1 MKKIL
6 VLAALLVVV
15 ALGIW
20 LGLPAYRASKEK
32 KFAAQAMEA
41 LVKGENRQ
49 ALLNAQQVMVL
60 NSNNVTACR
69 VLAEL
74 SDLARSPNAL
84 VWRRRVAEIEPTRS
98 NKLMFASA
106 ALRYEQPPFPLA
118 VQTLAELGDGSN
130 DVAFQLVS
138 AQLALKQ
145 NRIADGEKHLQQAI
159 RLEPANESHRINLGV
174 IRLESRDAAVSAVA
188 RAELE
193 QRTGNAQALRALLV
207 HHTSRRRFAE
217 AEQYSA
223 ALLKLTNSV
232 WSDKLEHLTVLR
244 GAQSPQFDS
253 FLATLQRS
261 AATNVFAAAELVT
274 RLTELGA
281 ATNAIDWVKSLP
293 VATQKEPPLPVVVAS
308 AYFSL
313 ARWRELEEQL
323 NAGVWPERDFVRKA
337 LLTYAVRKQGGTD
350 AAAAHWRDAVK
361 LAGERPELLGALAQ
375 MANGWGW
382 TNETESTLWR
392 AAKDFPKERWPL
404 ESLQNGFLRQRH
416 TRGVL
421 EVNALMLERQPTNI
435 VAQNNWASLALLLN
449 TNVVRAHELA
459 RQVYER
465 GTNNFAFVSTYAW
478 SLHVQGK
485 SAEALKLMDT
495 LQPAELNDP
504 SVAGYYGAILVA
516 AGQKEKARTY
526 LDRTTGAQLLPEEM
540 QMVADARRK
549 L

>member
-6 VLAALLVVV
+6 VLAVLLVVAAAGV
-15 ALGIW
+15 W
-20 LGLPAYRASKEK
+20 LGLPAYRAGKEK

-41 LVKGENRQ
+41 LLKGEHRQ
-49 ALLNAQQVMVL
+49 ALLNAQQVIVL

-74 SDLARSPNAL
+74 SDLSRSPNAL

-118 VQTLAELGDGSN
+118 VQTLSELGDGAN

-159 RLEPANESHRINLGV
+159 RLEPGNESHRINLGV

-223 ALLKLTNSV
+223 ALLKLTNSA
-232 WSDKLEHLTVLR
+232 WSDKLDHLTVLR
-244 GAQSPQFDS
+244 GAESPQFNS
-253 FLATLQRS
+253 FLTTLQRD
-261 AATNVFAAAELVT
+261 AATNVFAASELVT
-274 RLTELGA
+274 RLTELGS

-293 VATQKEPPLPVVVAS
+293 AKMQQEPPLPVVVAS

-313 ARWRELEEQL
+313 ARWRELEELL
-323 NAGVWPERDFVRKA
+323 NRGEWPERDFVRKA

-375 MANGWGW
+375 MANAWGW

-421 EVNALMLERQPTNI
+421 DVNALLLERQPTNI

-449 TNVVRAHELA
+449 TNVARAHEVA
-459 RQVYER
+459 RQVYDR

-526 LDRTTGAQLLPEEM
+526 LDRTVGAPLLPEEL
-540 QMVADARRK
+540 QMVSEARRK

>member
-1 MKKIL
+1 MKKIIIL
-6 VLAALLVVV
+6 FVLLGLGV
-15 ALGIW
+15 AGVW
-20 LGLPAYRASKEK
+20 LGLPAYRAGKEK
-32 KFAAQAMEA
+32 KFAAQALDA
-41 LVKGENRQ
+41 LVLGENRK
-49 ALLNAQQVMVL
+49 ALLSAQQVLVL

-69 VLAEL
+69 VMAEL
-74 SDLARSPNAL
+74 ADLSRSPHAL

-98 NKLMFASA
+98 NKLVFASA

-118 VQTLAELGDGSN
+118 VQTLADLGEATN

-145 NRIADGEKHLQQAI
+145 NRITDGEKHLEQAI

-174 IRLESRDAAVSAVA
+174 IRLESRNPAVASVA

-217 AEQYSA
+217 AEQYST
-223 ALLKLTNSV
+223 ALLKLTNSA

-244 GAQSPQFDS
+244 GAQSPQFDP
-253 FLATLQRS
+253 FLATLQRE
-261 AATNVFAAAELVT
+261 AATNVFAASELVT

-281 ATNAIDWVKSLP
+281 ATNAVDWVKSLP
-293 VATQKEPPLPVVVAS
+293 AAVQKEPPLPVAVAS

-313 ARWRELEEQL
+313 ARWRELEDLL
-323 NAGVWPERDFVRKA
+323 NAHEWAERDFVRKA

-361 LAGERPELLGALAQ
+361 LAAERPELLGSLAQ
-375 MANGWGW
+375 MANAWGW

-404 ESLQNGFLRQRH
+404 ESLQNGYLRQRN

-421 EVNALMLERQPTNI
+421 DVNAFMLERQPTNAA
-435 VAQNNWASLALLLN
+435 AQNNWAALALLLN
-449 TNVVRAHELA
+449 TNLTRAHELA

-485 SAEALKLMDT
+485 PAEALQLMET
-495 LQPAELNDP
+495 LKPAELNDP
-504 SVAGYYGAILVA
+504 SVAGYYGAILLA
-516 AGQKEKARTY
+516 AGQKEKARAA
-526 LDRTTGAQLLPEEM
+526 LDRTVGAPLLPEEM
-540 QMVADARRK
+540 KMIADARQK

>member
-361 LAGERPELLGALAQ
+361 LAGERPELLGSLAQ

>member
-217 AEQYSA
+217 A
-223 ALLKLTNSV
+223 
-232 WSDKLEHLTVLR
+232 R
-244 GAQSPQFDS
+244 
-253 FLATLQRS
+253 
-261 AATNVFAAAELVT
+261 
-274 RLTELGA
+274 
-281 ATNAIDWVKSLP
+281 
-293 VATQKEPPLPVVVAS
+293 
-308 AYFSL
+308 
-313 ARWRELEEQL
+313 AR
-323 NAGVWPERDFVRKA
+323 
-337 LLTYAVRKQGGTD
+337 
-350 AAAAHWRDAVK
+350 H
-361 LAGERPELLGALAQ
+361 GECAPCG
-375 MANGWGW
+375 
-382 TNETESTLWR
+382 
-392 AAKDFPKERWPL
+392 
-404 ESLQNGFLRQRH
+404 RQ
-416 TRGVL
+416 
-421 EVNALMLERQPTNI
+421 
-435 VAQNNWASLALLLN
+435 
-449 TNVVRAHELA
+449 
-459 RQVYER
+459 
-465 GTNNFAFVSTYAW
+465 
-478 SLHVQGK
+478 
-485 SAEALKLMDT
+485 
-495 LQPAELNDP
+495 
-504 SVAGYYGAILVA
+504 
-516 AGQKEKARTY
+516 
-526 LDRTTGAQLLPEEM
+526 
-540 QMVADARRK
+540 
-549 L
+549 

>member
-526 LDRTTGAQLLPEEM
+526 LDRTMGAQLLPEEM

>member
-293 VATQKEPPLPVVVAS
+293 VATQKEPPLPVVVAR

-313 ARWRELEEQL
+313 ARWRDLEEQL

>member
-1 MKKIL
+1 MKKIIIL
-6 VLAALLVVV
+6 GALLVVV
-15 ALGIW
+15 GLGIW
-20 LGLPAYRASKEK
+20 IGLPAYRASKEK
-32 KFAAQAMEA
+32 KFAAQAMDA
-41 LVKGENRQ
+41 LLKGENRQ
-49 ALLNAQQVMVL
+49 ALISAKQVIVL

-74 SDLARSPNAL
+74 SDLSRSPNAL

-98 NKLMFASA
+98 NKLVYAAS
-106 ALRYEQPPFPLA
+106 ALRYEPAPFPLA
-118 VQTLAELGDGSN
+118 VQTLAELGGGSN

-145 NRIADGEKHLQQAI
+145 NRITEAEKYLEQAI
-159 RLEPANESHRINLGV
+159 RLEPANDSHRINLGV

-217 AEQYSA
+217 AEQYST
-223 ALLKLTNSV
+223 ALLKLTNSA
-232 WSDKLEHLTVLR
+232 WSDKLDHLTVLR
-244 GAQSPQFDS
+244 GAESPKFNS
-253 FLATLQRS
+253 FLTTLQRD
-261 AATNVFAAAELVT
+261 AATNVFAASELVT

-293 VATQKEPPLPVVVAS
+293 AATQKEPPLPVVVAS

-323 NAGVWPERDFVRKA
+323 NAGEWPERDFVRKA

-361 LAGERPELLGALAQ
+361 LAGERPELLGSLAQ

-382 TNETESTLWR
+382 TNETETTLWR

-404 ESLQNGFLRQRH
+404 ESLQNGFLRHRN

-421 EVNALMLERQPTNI
+421 AVSALLLERQPTNI

-449 TNVVRAHELA
+449 TNLPRAHEIA
-459 RQVYER
+459 RQVYDR
-465 GTNNFAFVSTYAW
+465 GTNHFAFVSTYAW
-478 SLHVQGK
+478 SLQVQGK
-485 SAEALKLMDT
+485 SAEALKLMES
-495 LQPAELNDP
+495 LKPAELNDP
-504 SVAGYYGAILVA
+504 SLAGYYGAMLVA

-526 LDRTTGAQLLPEEM
+526 LDRTTGAPLLPEEA
-540 QMVADARRK
+540 QMVAEARRK

>member
-207 HHTSRRRFAE
+207 HHTSRRRFVE

-526 LDRTTGAQLLPEEM
+526 LDRTMGAQLLPEEM

>member
-6 VLAALLVVV
+6 VLAVLLVVV
-15 ALGIW
+15 ALGVW
-20 LGLPAYRASKEK
+20 LGLPAYRAGKEK

-41 LVKGENRQ
+41 LLKGEHRQ
-49 ALLNAQQVMVL
+49 ALLNAQQVIVL

-74 SDLARSPNAL
+74 SDLSRSPNAL

-118 VQTLAELGDGSN
+118 VQTLAELGGGTN
-130 DVAFQLVS
+130 EVAFQLVS

-159 RLEPANESHRINLGV
+159 RLEPGNESHRINLGV

-223 ALLKLTNSV
+223 ALLRLTNSA
-232 WSDKLEHLTVLR
+232 WSDKLDHLTVLR
-244 GAQSPQFDS
+244 GAESPQFNS
-253 FLATLQRS
+253 FLTTLQRD
-261 AATNVFAAAELVT
+261 AATNVFAASELVT

-293 VATQKEPPLPVVVAS
+293 AKMQQEPPLPVVVAS

-313 ARWRELEEQL
+313 ARWRELEELL
-323 NAGVWPERDFVRKA
+323 NRGAWTERDFVRKA
-337 LLTYAVRKQGGTD
+337 LLTYAVRKQGGTE

-404 ESLQNGFLRQRH
+404 ESLQNGFLRHRN

-449 TNVVRAHELA
+449 TNVARAHEIA
-459 RQVYER
+459 RQVYDR

-495 LQPAELNDP
+495 LKPAELNDP
-504 SVAGYYGAILVA
+504 SVAGYYGAILGA

-526 LDRTTGAQLLPEEM
+526 LDRTVGAPLLPEEL
-540 QMVADARRK
+540 QMVSDARRK